1 MSIPTSR
8 HSLKSTNL
16 QALLINEFTDTSFNC
31 DGAPENACLQTGAE
45 VLYKFSFDNNTVQ
58 DACFGLGMVLL
69 GFTIGAIVSL
79 YFSATSY
86 IYMGYVGKDVN
97 TSPKAQ
103 SRDSVV
109 NLDNY
114 TEIV

>member
-45 VLYKFSFDNNTVQ
+45 SYTNFHS
-58 DACFGLGMVLL
+58 
-69 GFTIGAIVSL
+69 TITRFKTLA
-79 YFSATSY
+79 
-86 IYMGYVGKDVN
+86 
-97 TSPKAQ
+97 
-103 SRDSVV
+103 SV
-109 NLDNY
+109 
-114 TEIV
+114 